1 MGTSGL
7 NHQPLEVMEG
17 EEVVRKQTLTPVI
30 PSKNDT
36 SQNVS
41 FIFSN
46 RHFDHGIPYLETS
59 MTCPVSLGEVYTNV

>member
-1 MGTSGL
+1 
-7 NHQPLEVMEG
+7 MEG
-17 EEVVRKQTLTPVI
+17 EEVVRKQILTPVI